1 MFGGVFGKKKDKMS
15 AHEHAHSE
23 LVDKVSKMNLTEMR
37 TYVNNKLSDYEIT
50 EDGLHEVMKKL
61 ITPHETT
68 MKLYIQMDDMD
79 QKKKKAFELILLISK
94 SKKITI
100 QTVELMEKFTV
111 LYEDI
116 IKKFDEDYKEIYE
129 SKLNDA
135 IKHALSNL
143 NELTELQRKMNVL
156 GE

>member
-1 MFGGVFGKKKDKMS
+1 MFSGILGKKKEKKS
-15 AHEHAHSE
+15 ASEHTNSE
-23 LVDKVSKMNLTEMR
+23 IVLKVSKMNLTEMR
-37 TYVNNKLSDYEIT
+37 AYVNNKLANDEIT

-68 MKLYIQMDDMD
+68 MKLYIQIDDMD
-79 QKKKKAFELILLISK
+79 QKKKKAFDLILLISK

-100 QTVELMEKFTV
+100 ETVELMQKFT
-111 LYEDI
+111 LLCEDI
-116 IKKFDEDYKEIYE
+116 IKKFDQDYKEIYE

-135 IKHALSNL
+135 VEHALVNL
-143 NELTELQRKMNVL
+143 NELAELQKKMNVL